1 MNILLVN
8 ANNLLG
14 RKFAQRL
21 KKEGQQF
28 FQYGKDDINE
38 ESLDE
43 LITKSNF
50 IFHFGNEDSDR
61 RKEQLYHANV
71 VVIKQII
78 EIIEKRNLKIPIV
91 FISSAID
98 EHNDFVEVKK
108 ESEEELKAYQKKTK
122 NPVFVLKVSNIY
134 GDEKCNNYYSQIY
147 HLMNLLMVQQRH
159 SLFESEDIIRVVD
172 VEPLV
177 DFLLTLLNKDL
188 WSRLNP
194 PHVDEFKIK
203 DLIKTINEYR
213 RLLYVRRVPIIESS
227 KDLAAYKIFRTYVSP
242 NAPQIELKKDVAPK
256 IEVVKEKEVKQT
268 TPHSDN
274 DVMKTRLDKGYIYI
288 AECGM
293 EANKVLES
301 FRKRLE
307 GETGKSL
314 FIDKTWYETNYE
326 KYVTNVQA
334 ITDNYDFVLVDGV
347 GLSEIRVQILANA
360 LDYGFRNK
368 TVLVVAAR
376 DTFNLRLIFM
386 KLKKLHFSKLD
397 EETRESRKGFTEYL
411 NNFKTLFKREKTS
424 QKTKPILKEKSKLI
438 VEDEPTK
445 IEIEQTTIGKR
456 KVSKFF
462 LLRELFFVVFMIL
475 SLISSNLTFQN
486 DTNTNINATITAAH
500 YQANR
505 AESKYIHGYLSSIPG
520 STDGTSDLEKAFQYG
535 KDIENDLVNY
545 YVTCVKEP
553 VTGAKISRSMFNI
566 IFPSGNTVANAVALK
581 DYSSNGQLLKYMK
594 VEQYLFGDKIDK
606 TPTNEEATPIY
617 ISSTLADIIIESSE
631 FINNYSDLID
641 TTITRTYTR
650 SYRLISEQLEIKN
663 IIYTS
668 NKEENYYERENSNPY
683 SGIDEGLGQHLDKI
697 FGLPII
703 FLLDSEQLSDFETR
717 IEFDAFPKG
726 NGIKK
731 LLDHYYKDDQ
741 VIEGVNY
748 TKNVKF
754 GIYNEG
760 KYNED
765 NFILNDVNAYY
776 QTKTSSVNFT
786 MIIFAIFSILFAFVA
801 ANILLTNL
809 KEALKYSNSRVHVVL
824 GLIFTVIPIIVVNF
838 VIALYKGLSNYS
850 VSAIALQNTF
860 GIIANGVITLVMA
873 SLTLF
878 FFFSLRKENKRKAER
893 EAK

>member
-520 STDGTSDLEKAFQYG
+520 STDGTSDLEKA
-535 KDIENDLVNY
+535 
-545 YVTCVKEP
+545 
-553 VTGAKISRSMFNI
+553 ISI
-566 IFPSGNTVANAVALK
+566 W
-581 DYSSNGQLLKYMK
+581 
-594 VEQYLFGDKIDK
+594 
-606 TPTNEEATPIY
+606 
-617 ISSTLADIIIESSE
+617 
-631 FINNYSDLID
+631 
-641 TTITRTYTR
+641 
-650 SYRLISEQLEIKN
+650 
-663 IIYTS
+663 
-668 NKEENYYERENSNPY
+668 
-683 SGIDEGLGQHLDKI
+683 EG
-697 FGLPII
+697 
-703 FLLDSEQLSDFETR
+703 
-717 IEFDAFPKG
+717 
-726 NGIKK
+726 
-731 LLDHYYKDDQ
+731 Y
-741 VIEGVNY
+741 
-748 TKNVKF
+748 
-754 GIYNEG
+754 
-760 KYNED
+760 
-765 NFILNDVNAYY
+765 
-776 QTKTSSVNFT
+776 
-786 MIIFAIFSILFAFVA
+786 
-801 ANILLTNL
+801 
-809 KEALKYSNSRVHVVL
+809 
-824 GLIFTVIPIIVVNF
+824 
-838 VIALYKGLSNYS
+838 
-850 VSAIALQNTF
+850 
-860 GIIANGVITLVMA
+860 
-873 SLTLF
+873 
-878 FFFSLRKENKRKAER
+878 
-893 EAK
+893 